1 VPETLTK
8 NESTLSLIPT
18 EVREDEFHERAS
30 ATLDETSATMADA
43 RQGNALKA
51 VNTEGP

>member
-18 EVREDEFHERAS
+18 EVREDEAS